1 MKNLLEIF
9 QIIYRGNP
17 EKIELLDKV
26 VLNNSNSK
34 FAQFYEG
41 LATGKIKNDLEA
53 AQLIYKASPTDPK
66 YRQLKSRFR
75 KRLFNTLFLLDATDT
90 IAEDENRNRFVQI
103 QKQWSLTLI
112 IHQHKARKTAINM
125 ARSLLILCGKYE
137 FHRLAVDIAHF
148 LWKDAVLQQDMKN
161 ITHYETQRKKH
172 EAFYRAE
179 REAEEIFLINRLQLK
194 QKESGLEEVN
204 LNLGKDAEKLVQLA
218 EKHPSAEI
226 YFYMYHIWI
235 LHYREQGNYRTMA
248 QICQQA
254 QKQIKNFA
262 YWPDADKIQTFVIQE
277 MYAAWGQK
285 DLKAA
290 AHLIEQNEKKLRKNF
305 PLWLEFME
313 LYFLTASYARDY
325 TRMLSIYN
333 RVSEQTLIHEM
344 EPDAKGKWQLFRA
357 YLYLLCDCE
366 VLKSTPAD
374 PRMYQEDMA
383 HIRWDKN
390 IKKQWKLVFLLS
402 DMVASGKP
410 DTAIFRANQ
419 GLKTQAKDYNN
430 QAVIRRSVFLKL
442 LERLHRAN
450 YSKKQLR
457 LTDKYYQQLRATQK
471 SISNHMRQLEVIPY
485 EHLWEILL
493 KYFLAD

>member
-17 EKIELLDKV
+17 EKIELLDKAI
-26 VLNNSNSK
+26 LNKGNSK

-41 LATGKIKNDLEA
+41 LATGKIKSDLEA

-90 IAEDENRNRFVQI
+90 LVEDENRNLFVQM

-112 IHQHKARKTAINM
+112 IYQHKARKTAISM
-125 ARSLLILCGKYE
+125 ARNLLILCGKYE
-137 FHRLAVDIAHF
+137 FHRLATDIAHF
-148 LWKDAVLQQDMKN
+148 LWKDAVLRQDMKN

-172 EAFYRAE
+172 EAFSRAE
-179 REAEEIFLINRLQLK
+179 REAEEIFLKSRLQLK
-194 QKESGLEEVN
+194 QKEEGLEVSLSLE
-204 LNLGKDAEKLVQLA
+204 KDAEKLVQLA
-218 EKHPSAEI
+218 EKFPSAEV

-235 LHYREQGNYRTMA
+235 LQYREQGNYRAMA
-248 QICQQA
+248 QICRQA
-254 QKQIKNFA
+254 QKQIKNFT
-262 YWPDADKIQTFVIQE
+262 YWPDADKIHTFVIQE

-290 AHLIEQNEKKLRKNF
+290 AHLIEQNEKGLRKNF
-305 PLWLEFME
+305 VIWLELME
-313 LYFLTASYARDY
+313 LYFLTASYTRDY

-333 RVSEQTLIHEM
+333 RVSEQALIHEM
-344 EPDAKGKWQLFRA
+344 EPEAKGKWQLFRA
-357 YLYLLCDCE
+357 YLYLLFDCR
-366 VLKSTPAD
+366 VLKSAPAD
-374 PRMYQEDMA
+374 PRVHKEDMA

-390 IKKQWKLVFLLS
+390 IKKQWKLLFLLS
-402 DMVASGKP
+402 DMVVLREP

-419 GLKTQAKDYNN
+419 GLKTQAKDFHN
-430 QAVIRRSVFLKL
+430 QTAIRRSVFLKL
-442 LERLHRAN
+442 LERLHKAD
-450 YSKKQLR
+450 YSEKQLR
-457 LTDKYYQQLRATQK
+457 LTDKYYQQLRITHK
-471 SISNHMRQLEVIPY
+471 PTSTHMRQLEVIPY

-493 KYFLAD
+493 KYFTTPR